1 MTWKEAIRKICW
13 TLHLD
18 VTQNMRYDR
27 ATHAFLSH
35 RLRADSNTIDVGC
48 HKGEVLEWMIQFAPQ
63 GNHWGFEPIPSM
75 AQKLKEKFLSPQ
87 VSIKE
92 LALSDSNEK
101 TSFHWVKNAPAY
113 SGLKRRTYA
122 LEHPEIERI
131 DVQCARL
138 DDVCT
143 LPKVD
148 LIKIDVEGGEWQ
160 VLKGGENIINRDHPD
175 IIFELGK
182 GSSEFYQTTPEMIFD
197 FFDNKGYQLF
207 PLNAGWKKME
217 SLTKEKLANCF
228 ESGSVY
234 YFFASITPN
243 KN

>member
-1 MTWKEAIRKICW
+1 
-13 TLHLD
+13 
-18 VTQNMRYDR
+18 MRYDR
-27 ATHAFLSH
+27 ATHAFLSY

-75 AQKLKEKFLSPQ
+75 AQDLRSKFQ
-87 VSIKE
+87 QGNVFIKE
-92 LALSDSNEK
+92 LALSDNNEK
-101 TSFHWVKNAPAY
+101 TTFHWVKNAPAY

-131 DVQCARL
+131 EVQCARL

-160 VLKGGENIINRDHPD
+160 VLQGGETIINRDHPD
-175 IIFELGK
+175 IIFEFGK
-182 GSSEFYQTTPEMIFD
+182 GASEFYQTTPEMIFD

-217 SLTKEKLANCF
+217 PLTKEELATCF

-234 YFFASITPN
+234 YFFASIAPY

>member
-1 MTWKEAIRKICW
+1 MD
-13 TLHLD
+13 L
-18 VTQNMRYDR
+18 TQNMRYDR
-27 ATHAFLSH
+27 ATHAFLSY

-75 AQKLKEKFLSPQ
+75 AQDLRSKFQ
-87 VSIKE
+87 QGNVFIKE
-92 LALSDSNEK
+92 LALSDNNEK
-101 TSFHWVKNAPAY
+101 TTFHWVKNAPAY

-131 DVQCARL
+131 EVQCARL

-160 VLKGGENIINRDHPD
+160 VLQGGETIINRDHPD
-175 IIFELGK
+175 IIFEFGK
-182 GSSEFYQTTPEMIFD
+182 GASEFYQTTPEMIFD

-217 SLTKEKLANCF
+217 PLTKEELATCF

-234 YFFASITPN
+234 YFFASIAPY

>member
-1 MTWKEAIRKICW
+1 M
-13 TLHLD
+13 D

-27 ATHAFLSH
+27 ATHAFLSY

-75 AQKLKEKFLSPQ
+75 AQDLRSKFQ
-87 VSIKE
+87 QGNVFIKE
-92 LALSDSNEK
+92 LALSDNNEK
-101 TSFHWVKNAPAY
+101 TTFHWVKNAPAY

-131 DVQCARL
+131 EVQCARL

-160 VLKGGENIINRDHPD
+160 VLKGGESIINRDHPD
-175 IIFELGK
+175 IIFEFGK
-182 GSSEFYQTTPEMIFD
+182 GASEFYQTTPEMIFD

-217 SLTKEKLANCF
+217 PLTKEELATCF

-234 YFFASITPN
+234 YFFASITPY

>member
-1 MTWKEAIRKICW
+1 
-13 TLHLD
+13 
-18 VTQNMRYDR
+18 MRYDR
-27 ATHAFLSH
+27 ATHAFLSY

-75 AQKLKEKFLSPQ
+75 AQDLRSKFQ
-87 VSIKE
+87 QGNVFIKE
-92 LALSDSNEK
+92 LALSDNNEK
-101 TSFHWVKNAPAY
+101 TTFHWVKNAPAY

-131 DVQCARL
+131 EVQCARL

-160 VLKGGENIINRDHPD
+160 VLKGGESIINRDHPD
-175 IIFELGK
+175 IIFEFGK
-182 GSSEFYQTTPEMIFD
+182 GASEFYQTTPEMIFD

-217 SLTKEKLANCF
+217 PLTKEELATCF

-234 YFFASITPN
+234 YFFASITPY

>member
-1 MTWKEAIRKICW
+1 
-13 TLHLD
+13 
-18 VTQNMRYDR
+18 MRYDR
-27 ATHAFLSH
+27 ATHAFLSY

-75 AQKLKEKFLSPQ
+75 AQDLRSKFQ
-87 VSIKE
+87 QGNVFIKE
-92 LALSDSNEK
+92 LALSDNNEK
-101 TSFHWVKNAPAY
+101 TTFHWVKNAPAY

-131 DVQCARL
+131 EVQCARL

-160 VLKGGENIINRDHPD
+160 VLQGGETIINRDHPD
-175 IIFELGK
+175 IIFEFGK
-182 GSSEFYQTTPEMIFD
+182 GASEFYQTTPEMIFD

-217 SLTKEKLANCF
+217 PLTKEELATCF

>member
-1 MTWKEAIRKICW
+1 MD
-13 TLHLD
+13 L
-18 VTQNMRYDR
+18 TQNMRYDR
-27 ATHAFLSH
+27 ATHAFLH
-35 RLRADSNTIDVGC
+35 YRLRADSNTIDVGC
-48 HKGEVLEWMIQFAPQ
+48 HKGEVLEWMIHFAPQ

-75 AQKLKEKFLSPQ
+75 AQDLRSKFQ
-87 VSIKE
+87 QGNVFIKE
-92 LALSDSNEK
+92 LALSDNNEK
-101 TSFHWVKNAPAY
+101 TTFHWVKNAPAY

-131 DVQCARL
+131 EVQCARL
-138 DDVCT
+138 DDICT

-160 VLKGGENIINRDHPD
+160 VLQGGETIINRDHPD
-175 IIFELGK
+175 IIFEFGK
-182 GSSEFYQTTPEMIFD
+182 GASEFYQTTPEMIFD

-217 SLTKEKLANCF
+217 PLTKEELATCF